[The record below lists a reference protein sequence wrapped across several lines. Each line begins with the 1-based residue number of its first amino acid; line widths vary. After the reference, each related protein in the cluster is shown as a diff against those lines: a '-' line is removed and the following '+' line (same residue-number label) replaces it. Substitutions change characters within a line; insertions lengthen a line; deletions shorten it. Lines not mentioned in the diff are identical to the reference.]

1 MRYLIVSFCQCA
13 KRYCQSSPL
22 IALERV
28 NPLDAPRRISF
39 DLATIASVA
48 RKKWWVVPITMLI
61 GAGLMFFQ
69 ESDLQTSPRYY
80 TLTRTYEAL
89 NEMAPLA
96 LVDLN
101 PSLFEPIPS
110 ETSQLAVMR
119 SQKYVEKAL
128 SNIDGDLDI
137 RVDKSEKRFALTTE
151 GDISE
156 ATRFSFSPA
165 TNASFT
171 FTCTEQD
178 EINCSAAIESYL
190 QLLISLRAGSIATG
204 LSRSLELVDQILAQS
219 TKITDSQID
228 RLTLQKVALQES
240 VKLASGEMQLIAEDK
255 YFGGEQVTTVSR
267 KTYLFGLLVGLII
280 GCLILLQ
287 LVISDNLVRNPK
299 KLVNLVGYQKFL
311 GNIDKRRNPN
321 SIQHLATAIRGA
333 AKIAKTT
340 TLRILP
346 VDSKSDNSTIV
357 GELSSV
363 LGCKALLVNSVAN
376 ITATEL
382 SPNSDSPI
390 ILLVNQHKATI
401 SELESAWMLAEKSG
415 NIVVG
420 AALVSN

>member
-1 MRYLIVSFCQCA
+1 
-13 KRYCQSSPL
+13 
-22 IALERV
+22 
-28 NPLDAPRRISF
+28 
-39 DLATIASVA
+39 
-48 RKKWWVVPITMLI
+48 MLI

-69 ESDLQTSPRYY
+69 ESDLQTAPRYY

-89 NEMAPLA
+89 DEMAPLA

-110 ETSQLAVMR
+110 ETSQLAVLR
-119 SQKYVEKAL
+119 SQKYVEKAQA
-128 SNIDGDLDI
+128 NIDGDLDI
-137 RVDKSEKRFALTTE
+137 RVDKSETRFSLYTE

-156 ATRFSFSPA
+156 ARRFSFSPA
-165 TNASFT
+165 TNASYT

-178 EINCSAAIESYL
+178 EVNCPAAIENYL
-190 QLLISLRAGSIATG
+190 QLLISLRAESIEAG
-204 LSRSLELVDQILAQS
+204 LSRSLNLVDQMLAQS
-219 TKITDSQID
+219 AKITTGQKD

-255 YFGGEQVTTVSR
+255 YFGGEQVTTVSQ

-287 LVISDNLVRNPK
+287 LVITDNLVRDQK
-299 KLVNLVGYQKFL
+299 KLVGLVGFQKFL
-311 GNIDKRRNPN
+311 GNIDRKRNQN

-333 AKIAKTT
+333 VNIGSTT

-346 VDSKSDNSTIV
+346 VDTKIDSTALV
-357 GELSSV
+357 GELSGV
-363 LGCKALLVNSVAN
+363 LGCKAVLVNSVAN

-390 ILLVNQHKATI
+390 ILLVNQHKTKI
-401 SELESAWMLAEKSG
+401 SELESAWTLAEKSG
-415 NIVVG
+415 NTVVG